1 MPGASLPGNTCAM
14 APASSPRDSGSH
26 VVSAGAVVSRKGAD
40 GKREV
45 LLVHRPKYDDW
56 SFPKGKQ
63 DPGEHVTATAV
74 REVLEETGVEVR
86 LGRPLRPQLYS
97 VSGGRTKKV
106 HYWVGHVLGD
116 DDVSGYVTN
125 DEIDAV
131 GWFLFAEAKERLTYL
146 DDLDLLEQF
155 RARRRR
161 TTPLLVV
168 RHAKAVKRGDWDG
181 PDPERP
187 LNDVGRVQADALT
200 PLLHAFGVS
209 RLVTSSSTR
218 CVQTLAPYGED
229 QVLPLQELVELSEE
243 GYDEQSAKQLLSGL
257 LSAPEST
264 ALCSHR
270 PVLPGL
276 FAILGVSE
284 EPLSPG
290 ELVVVHHRGNAL
302 VDTERHS
309 VR

>member
-1 MPGASLPGNTCAM
+1 
-14 APASSPRDSGSH
+14 
-26 VVSAGAVVSRKGAD
+26 
-40 GKREV
+40 
-45 LLVHRPKYDDW
+45 
-56 SFPKGKQ
+56 
-63 DPGEHVTATAV
+63 
-74 REVLEETGVEVR
+74 
-86 LGRPLRPQLYS
+86 
-97 VSGGRTKKV
+97 
-106 HYWVGHVLGD
+106 VLGD
-116 DDVSGYVTN
+116 DDVSGYAAN
-125 DEIDAV
+125 DEIDEV
-131 GWFLFAEAKERLTYL
+131 GWFRLREAKQRLTYL

-155 RARRRR
+155 RDRRRR

-181 PDPERP
+181 PDPQRP
-187 LNDVGRVQADALT
+187 LNEVGQAQAAALA

-218 CVQTLAPYGED
+218 CVQTLAPYAED
-229 QVLPLQELVELSEE
+229 QVLPLAELVELSEE
-243 GYDEQSAKQLLSGL
+243 GYDEPSAKRLLMGL
-257 LSAPEST
+257 LAAPEST

-276 FAILGVSE
+276 FALLGISE

-290 ELVVVHHRGNAL
+290 ELVVVHHRGDAL